1 VLLLAAI
8 LASASSQQARAS
20 VHMIKAQRVTREE
33 WERSRR
39 RREIVIIEG
48 GRQVTVRLI
57 EFE

>member
-39 RREIVIIEG
+39 RREIVINEG

>member
-39 RREIVIIEG
+39 RREIVINES

>member
-8 LASASSQQARAS
+8 LASSSQQARAS

-39 RREIVIIEG
+39 RREIVINEG